1 MDAKKFLLVLAACF
15 LILVLHKRIGE
26 YLWPP
31 EPEKLP
37 AETTEAPQETPPSTQ
52 TPAAESSPQL
62 DRQPGPKPDQVA
74 IQPQLVQGQFAT
86 LVVKDADQL
95 QEQTVLLGSRKRGSG
110 FKLEVQL
117 STNAASIE
125 RAWLT
130 EFAGDSDEYKYAQSP
145 YGQGRKTPVVLL
157 SPVAGRFKPPKDDQ
171 ALPACKNSLAISRLL
186 FIVPKSQQS
195 QPGRQVLAML
205 DAFNWTLAEHQ
216 RDQQKSWA
224 RFETTLQ
231 LQNPDQSK
239 VLATLSL
246 KKTYTLYKDSYD
258 LQVEIKLGLSQDS
271 AGDYTIE
278 LVQDGPTGMG
288 LESARGD
295 MRAGIYALL
304 AAKGVQVKSVAYGGI
319 EKQPG
324 AVALSD
330 PSSGDLLWA
339 GVMNKFFAALL
350 VPESNFTAPD
360 APEVASV
367 FKQVRILPILD
378 PDTGKAGNVL
388 ARLVAPAIQLQP
400 GQTEVLKMKLFLGP
414 KRRDLLKSGEYG
426 RLMFAKSIQ
435 ARTCCAWMTFLRPV
449 SEGLLWLMAKIY
461 WLIPNYGVA
470 IILLVALVRVALH
483 HFTRTSQMSMIRMSK
498 MGPEIEKLKKK
509 YGNNREEL
517 GRAQMAL
524 YKENK
529 INPLSG
535 CLPMALQMP
544 VWFALFSALSTAVE
558 LRHAPF
564 FWWINNLS
572 GPDNITAYFAGGLPE
587 EPFFTLPFL
596 GAIWGLNLLPMLLGV
611 AFFLQQKLTPSA
623 GAAASAQAQQTKKMM
638 YFMMAI
644 FPLMLYSAPSGLN
657 LYIMT
662 STFVGVIESH
672 YIKKHI
678 RRQEE
683 SQNQP
688 VAGSSTTKIKTL
700 RLKKK

>member
-1 MDAKKFLLVLAACF
+1 MDIKKFLLVLAACF
-15 LILVLHKRIGE
+15 LILFLHKRIGDVF
-26 YLWPP
+26 WPS
-31 EPEKLP
+31 EQKKSP
-37 AETTEAPQETPPSTQ
+37 AKTTEAPQDTPPSAVTT
-52 TPAAESSPQL
+52 TPEPTPQA
-62 DRQPGPKPDQVA
+62 DRETKPRPDKIA
-74 IQPQLVQGQFAT
+74 IQPQLIQGRDFI

-95 QEQTVLLGSRKRGSG
+95 QEKTVLLGSRGRGSG
-110 FKLEVQL
+110 FKLQVEL
-117 STNAASIE
+117 TSDAASIAQ
-125 RAWLT
+125 AWLT

-157 SPVAGRFKPPKDDQ
+157 SPVPGRFKPEGDNQ
-171 ALPACKNSLAISRLL
+171 YLPVCKYSLATSRLL
-186 FIVPKSQQS
+186 FIAPKSQQS
-195 QPGRQVLAML
+195 QPGRQVLAAI
-205 DAFNWTLAEHQ
+205 DAFPWKLAE
-216 RDQQKSWA
+216 RRKNWV
-224 RFETTLQ
+224 RFETTVQLLQ
-231 LQNPDQSK
+231 ADQDT
-239 VLATLSL
+239 VLAELTLQ
-246 KKTYTLYKDSYD
+246 KTFTVLEESYD
-258 LQVEIKLGLSQDS
+258 LQVEIKLTLSQNS
-271 AGDYTIE
+271 TGDYTIE
-278 LVQDGPTGMG
+278 LIQDGPTGMG

-295 MRAGIYALL
+295 MRAGIYAQRG
-304 AAKGVQVKSVAYGGI
+304 AKGVEVKTVSYSGI
-319 EKQPG
+319 EKEPG
-324 AVALSD
+324 GVATND
-330 PSSGDLLWA
+330 PTKGDLLWA
-339 GVMNKFFAALL
+339 GVMNKFFGAFL
-350 VPESNFTAPD
+350 VPESDFTAPD
-360 APEVASV
+360 NPDAPKVASE

-378 PDTGKAGNVL
+378 PDTDKAGNVL
-388 ARLVAPAIQLQP
+388 ARLVAPAIQLRP
-400 GQTEVLKMKLFLGP
+400 GQTRVLNMKLFLGP
-414 KRRDLLKSGEYG
+414 KRRDLLKSDEYS

-435 ARTCCAWMTFLRPV
+435 ARTCCSWMVFAPL

-483 HFTRTSQMSMIRMSK
+483 HFTRTSQVSMVRMSK
-498 MGPEIEKLKKK
+498 MGPEVEKLKKK

-524 YKENK
+524 YKEHK

-544 VWFALFSALSTAVE
+544 IWIALYSALSTAVE

-572 GPDNITAYFAGGLPE
+572 GPDNITAYFAGGLPD
-587 EPFFTLPFL
+587 EPITKLPLL
-596 GAIWGLNLLPMLLGV
+596 GAIWGLNLLPILLGV
-611 AFFLQQKLTPSA
+611 AFFLQQKFTPTA
-623 GAAASAQAQQTKKMM
+623 GAAATPQAQQTKKMM

-683 SQNQP
+683 AQNQP
-688 VAGSSTTKIKTL
+688 VAGSGATKIKTL